1 LIGLFLI
8 LLCLPVL
15 LFYSSYL
22 IMGWFSCFICSLFYI
37 INIILYKLYYMH
49 YIINIILYK
58 LYYMHYIINITLYA
72 LYYINLWYWW

>member
-22 IMGWFSCFICSLFYI
+22 IMGWFSCFICGLFYI
-37 INIILYKLYYMH
+37 INIILYKLCYMH
-49 YIINIILYK
+49 YIICIISSTLR
-58 LYYMHYIINITLYA
+58 YMHYII
-72 LYYINLWYWW
+72 